1 MSRELIVVWAGRHR
15 RDEWESLCGRYRE
28 RIGGFTAVSDR
39 PVRAAKG
46 GPDKVRLEAEGNS
59 LLAALPEPCWTIAMD
74 RRGRAMSSRQLAE
87 RLERL
92 RDEWPHPVAF
102 LIGSDLGLS
111 GKVLEA
117 SRERLSLGPMTLPH
131 ELARL
136 VLYEQ
141 IYRALSILGGIKY
154 HREPL

>member
-1 MSRELIVVWAGRHR
+1 MIVVWAGRHR
-15 RDEWESLCGRYRE
+15 RDEWEALCGRYRE
-28 RIGGFTAVSDR
+28 RIAGFSE
-39 PVRAAKG
+39 VRDLCVRTPKG
-46 GPDKVRLEAEGNS
+46 GPDKVRLEAEGRA
-59 LLAALPEPCWTIAMD
+59 LLAALPEPCWSIAMD
-74 RRGRAMSSRQLAE
+74 RRSRAASSRQLAE
-87 RLERL
+87 RLRRL

-111 GKVLEA
+111 QEVLE
-117 SRERLSLGPMTLPH
+117 SSSERLSLGPLTLPH

>member
-1 MSRELIVVWAGRHR
+1 MVVWAGRHR
-15 RDEWESLCGRYRE
+15 RDEWEALCARYRE
-28 RIGGFTAVSDR
+28 RVSGFLPISDR
-39 PVRAAKG
+39 PVRDSRG
-46 GPDKVRLEAEGNS
+46 GPDKVRLEGEGRS
-59 LLAALPEPCWTIAMD
+59 LLEVLPEPCWTIAMD
-74 RRGRAMSSRQLAE
+74 RRGQEMSSRQLAN
-87 RLERL
+87 RLGRL

-102 LIGSDLGLS
+102 LIVSDLGLS
-111 GKVLEA
+111 NEVLETA
-117 SRERLSLGPMTLPH
+117 RERFSMGPLTLPH

>member
-1 MSRELIVVWAGRHR
+1 MARELLVLWVGRHR
-15 RDEWESLCGRYRE
+15 RDEWEALCARYRE
-28 RIGGFTAVSDR
+28 RINTFASISDR
-39 PVRAAKG
+39 PVRTSRG
-46 GPDKVRLEAEGNS
+46 GPDRVRLAAEGRN
-59 LLAALPEPCWTIAMD
+59 LLEVLPEPCWTIALD
-74 RRGRAMSSRQLAE
+74 RRGRARSSRQLASH
-87 RLERL
+87 LGRL
-92 RDEWPHPVAF
+92 RDEWPHSVAF

-111 GKVLEA
+111 SEVLGA
-117 SRERLSLGPMTLPH
+117 AREQLSLGALTLPH